1 MDNVQT
7 AWPPRVGD
15 RIQLVSTGAPG
26 QVMEIKGS
34 GGNLQFL
41 VGVYSR
47 ELGKVTTA
55 PHRTFMLREIAPGSE
70 APLAPAQAPT
80 PTPRR
85 ARSLP
90 AA

>member
-1 MDNVQT
+1 MDDVKTQ
-7 AWPPRVGD
+7 WPPRVGD
-15 RIQLVSTGAPG
+15 HIQLVGTGAPG

-70 APLAPAQAPT
+70 APTALAAAR
-80 PTPRR
+80 RR
-85 ARSLP
+85 ARPPQP
-90 AA
+90 A